1 MVSLKSWIA
10 LLKSSNTRKEIVRS
24 TRCQARVVGGL
35 KVLAAITLGVDGRRN
50 ALFVWNE
57 VEDLLNLITD
67 VRSSITLFICC
78 ICCDFLSFCAKL
90 INVPSLFYF
99 HISVKVS

>member
-1 MVSLKSWIA
+1 MAILKSWIS

-24 TRCQARVVGGL
+24 TICQARVVGGL
-35 KVLAAITLGVDGRRN
+35 KLLAAITLGVDGRRN

-67 VRSSITLFICC
+67 VRSSITLIIFRAFLFF
-78 ICCDFLSFCAKL
+78 CDE
-90 INVPSLFYF
+90 
-99 HISVKVS
+99 